1 MPEAMNRSSIT
12 SFVPA
17 AAPGERFGG
26 GEELFKVL
34 PEVVVP
40 VEERE
45 GRLAGMAGLVLDLA
59 VGEEEEQS
67 FHRLAVEGQAAGG
80 ELVLHGPVLP
90 VRGERAVFRRERLL
104 QLVEAGLH
112 FIRAGR
118 GVAVVDGDLEEPAG
132 VEAAFDRLGGGAR
145 EIAGLG
151 RNAEDPKRGLLSGQ
165 GNVNVQGMSGSP
177 VDQLLRSVA
186 PAQAERR
193 VQQGLCMEGR
203 GPEPETEE
211 ACCEAPD
218 QVKEHARRVV
228 FFRRSRKPG
237 RRNGS
242 VLVEAT
248 LAMAM
253 LTTIGLILLKLSLN
267 VTVPRQWTLQQ
278 AITDSY
284 LTFEKASAQRQSFEA
299 VTGGSSLWPQYPSV
313 ATTTVTFGKLPGG
326 TAITGTVTRT
336 RIPDSN
342 NLPAKGGSGT
352 AATNPSSME
361 VWRLQSVVRYT
372 VGKRSYMKSRTVVR
386 SQ

>member
-1 MPEAMNRSSIT
+1 
-12 SFVPA
+12 
-17 AAPGERFGG
+17 
-26 GEELFKVL
+26 
-34 PEVVVP
+34 
-40 VEERE
+40 
-45 GRLAGMAGLVLDLA
+45 
-59 VGEEEEQS
+59 
-67 FHRLAVEGQAAGG
+67 
-80 ELVLHGPVLP
+80 
-90 VRGERAVFRRERLL
+90 
-104 QLVEAGLH
+104 
-112 FIRAGR
+112 
-118 GVAVVDGDLEEPAG
+118 
-132 VEAAFDRLGGGAR
+132 
-145 EIAGLG
+145 
-151 RNAEDPKRGLLSGQ
+151 
-165 GNVNVQGMSGSP
+165 
-177 VDQLLRSVA
+177 
-186 PAQAERR
+186 
-193 VQQGLCMEGR
+193 MEGC
-203 GPEPETEE
+203 GPEPETEG
-211 ACCEAPD
+211 ACWEAPD